1 MGTYDRSGKGM
12 LSDDFYSQVVKDGQV
27 EKDIIQLNR
36 LYSTFSRIYQVIVNV
51 REKDEVLHKI
61 CTIAVTYG
69 KLQMAWFGLIDNTG
83 RYLKPV
89 VYAGKEQGYLENM
102 IIELS
107 DDKQSIGPVVQS
119 LREGKC
125 ILCRDISSDPRTVNS
140 RKELLK
146 RGFRS
151 SITVPIREKSFVIGA
166 FTAFAYDMMM
176 FDELELQL
184 FEEIGRAIS
193 FALDTI
199 EKEKQRN
206 IIVEEL
212 EKSEE
217 RFKEMFDNAPMAYH
231 ELDDKGHIV
240 KINNTELAM
249 LGYKADEIIGC
260 PAWNLVYDREA
271 SHERVLKK
279 LKGDE
284 PLSNNNEFNLVRKDG
299 RQIVVLAQDSLLRN
313 NKGIVTG
320 IRTILQDISELKKA
334 EKELLVAKEKA
345 EESDRL
351 KTAFLHNITHE
362 IRTPMNAIVG
372 FSGLLNEPALAPDER
387 NHYTEIIVQNSNQ
400 LLSIITNIV
409 NIATVEAG
417 QEKVSEKQI
426 NLNSAIRQLKDQFM
440 LNAMNQNI
448 SLNCSTICQDEDVE
462 IITDPIK
469 LKEILGNLIENAMK
483 FTPKGSVDFG
493 YDVKGEFLE
502 FYIKDTGIGIPAE
515 MHDAI
520 FRRFYQVEMDSDRR
534 FSGSGLGLSISQ
546 AYVELLGGKIWLI
559 SEPGKGSEF
568 FFTIPYK
575 KADVG
580 SSNGILEKKQPAVE
594 SERPKTLLIAEDED
608 LNFLLLEKLLTG
620 ANVRIIR
627 AVNGREAVEVCKS
640 NPRIDLVMMDLRMP
654 VVNGYDA
661 TKQIKEFCPDLPV
674 LVQTAYVND
683 ADRNK
688 IFECGCS
695 DVICKPIEQE
705 ILLFKI
711 RQLIDK
717 VN

>member
-1 MGTYDRSGKGM
+1 MDTFDRSGKGM
-12 LSDDFYSQVVKDGQV
+12 LSDDFYSQVVKDVQV

-36 LYSTFSRIYQVIVNV
+36 LYSTFSRIYQIIVNV

-69 KLQMAWFGLIDNTG
+69 KLQMAWFGLIDQTG

-125 ILCRDISSDPRTVNS
+125 ILCRDISSDPRTVNC

-217 RFKEMFDNAPMAYH
+217 RFREMFDNAPMAYH

-249 LGYKADEIIGC
+249 LGYKSDEIIGC

-284 PLSNNNEFNLVRKDG
+284 PLSNNNEFKLVRKDG

-320 IRTILQDISELKKA
+320 IRTILQDISELKKT

-387 NHYTEIIVQNSNQ
+387 KHYTEIIVQNSNQ

-448 SLNCSTICQDEDVE
+448 SLNCSTICPDEDVE

-493 YDVKGEFLE
+493 YDVRGEFLE

-520 FRRFYQVEMDSDRR
+520 FKRFYQVEMDSDRR

-580 SSNGILEKKQPAVE
+580 SSIGILEKKQPTVE
-594 SERPKTLLIAEDED
+594 SEKPKTILIAEDED

-620 ANVRIIR
+620 ANFRIIR

-695 DVICKPIEQE
+695 DVVSKPIEQE

-711 RQLIDK
+711 RQLIVK